1 MTTANQIAANRMNAR
16 ASTGPKTA
24 AGKARAARNSC
35 RHGLS
40 LPVLQDPVLCKQAE
54 PLATQ
59 IALPSEAREIRI
71 LARRVAE
78 AQIDLM
84 RIRLARDSAVSRFLT
99 DVAPPSLELN
109 FWDLTWIVKESASLE
124 YSPPKI
130 AQTLEWPFA
139 EGDERLTMTIMGLL
153 KTLCALNRYERR
165 TLSRRKFALRELD
178 AARIRAKIKEPE
190 RSGHDAKLAWA
201 ESVH

>member
-1 MTTANQIAANRMNAR
+1 MTTANQIAANRTNAR

-24 AGKARAARNSC
+24 AGKARAARNAY

-54 PLATQ
+54 ALAIQ
-59 IALPSEAREIRI
+59 IALPSEALEIQI

-84 RIRLARDSAVSRFLT
+84 RIRLARDSAVSRFMT
-99 DVAPPSLELN
+99 DVAPPSLELS
-109 FWDLTWIVKESASLE
+109 FWDLRWIVKNSDTLE
-124 YSPPKI
+124 DPPPKI
-130 AQTLEWPFA
+130 AQALEWPFV
-139 EGDERLTMTIMGLL
+139 EGDEKLTMAIIGLI
-153 KTLCALNRYERR
+153 KTLVALNRYERR

-178 AARIRAKIKEPE
+178 AARMRTKIKNSE
-190 RSGHDAKLAWA
+190 RSGQGAKLVLA
-201 ESVH
+201 ESVQ